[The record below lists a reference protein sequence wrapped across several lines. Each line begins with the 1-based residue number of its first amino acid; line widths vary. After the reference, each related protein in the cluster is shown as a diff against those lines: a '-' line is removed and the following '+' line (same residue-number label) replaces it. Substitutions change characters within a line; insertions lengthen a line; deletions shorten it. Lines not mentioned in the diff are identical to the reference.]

1 MDKTKQVNQFSL
13 NDVNLE
19 SLLKVQTHS
28 FMSDDALVILNGDIQ
43 RSPFFQQ
50 HEVYQI
56 AEPRIVFV
64 VEGHGSVCINL
75 RIIILKRVVLSW

>member
-28 FMSDDALVILNGDIQ
+28 FMSDDALVILW
-43 RSPFFQQ
+43 RYSTKSF
-50 HEVYQI
+50 
-56 AEPRIVFV
+56 
-64 VEGHGSVCINL
+64 
-75 RIIILKRVVLSW
+75 LSAA